1 MIICSDDSRLESTS
15 LLSKIIC
22 SHDYRLQINFNSIH
36 GQLVLKILRYEV
48 ISILLTVNYVQWICR
63 RFSVMI
69 ENVES
74 VWVGLIDLISEVSYM
89 SPNSSSSLFIIILE
103 HQQRLSELTQK
114 VISGSMAKLEWADRI
129 QEATNAM

>member
-22 SHDYRLQINFNSIH
+22 SHDYRLQSNINTFDD
-36 GQLVLKILRYEV
+36 
-48 ISILLTVNYVQWICR
+48 YVQWICR

-129 QEATNAM
+129 QEATNAMVNKVQQINI